1 MCEYSSSPE
10 QRTEQGMGMLMT
22 GALVKGGRGLIISTQ
37 QQDFLQKKM
46 KRSDVQNITS
56 MCERVWYGDSPVV
69 CEYLKKPP
77 ELALQE
83 VLQCIYEMGLCF
95 SQTGCFSSVYIFM
108 VLDFQVMAQYMEY
121 RPFAEHI
128 VQLGSNWG
136 DISVL
141 IFLSYFILDFV

>member
-56 MCERVWYGDSPVV
+56 MCERV
-69 CEYLKKPP
+69 
-77 ELALQE
+77 
-83 VLQCIYEMGLCF
+83 
-95 SQTGCFSSVYIFM
+95 
-108 VLDFQVMAQYMEY
+108 
-121 RPFAEHI
+121 
-128 VQLGSNWG
+128 
-136 DISVL
+136 
-141 IFLSYFILDFV
+141 